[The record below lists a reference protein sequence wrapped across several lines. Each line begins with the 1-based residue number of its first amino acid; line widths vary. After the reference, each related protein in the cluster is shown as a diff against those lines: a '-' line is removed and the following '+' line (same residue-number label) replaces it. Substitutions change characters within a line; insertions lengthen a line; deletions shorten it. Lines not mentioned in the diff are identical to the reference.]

1 LPRAK
6 GVVVAEWRA
15 LATWSGR
22 DGESAGPLADACL
35 MRQPAKAPDR
45 VAREGLVTRSN
56 DAGDARMACVRLA
69 DLEAVRAQAAMV
81 MTRMAPSK
89 ALLRGLLTR
98 HGE

>member
-1 LPRAK
+1 MPRAK

-22 DGESAGPLADACL
+22 EGNL
-35 MRQPAKAPDR
+35 PDR

-69 DLEAVRAQAAMV
+69 DLEAVRAHAAMV
-81 MTRMAPSK
+81 MIRMAPGT